1 MLKSTLVWAV
11 AALLA
16 VPAVPMFA
24 TTTTTT
30 QHKLV
35 APALA
40 HRVVK
45 VTHRHRLVRA
55 THRRVTSLT
64 HRKLSVHR
72 LTATRH
78 VVRKTTVGHAAVRH
92 TAISSTPHFRVHVT
106 KMPPTIDG
114 IQA

>member
-24 TTTTTT
+24 TTTT
-30 QHKLV
+30 HHRLV
-35 APALA
+35 APAL
-40 HRVVK
+40 
-45 VTHRHRLVRA
+45 THRAVAKVSKRHHLAGA
-55 THRRVTSLT
+55 THRRATSLT

>member
-24 TTTTTT
+24 TTTTH
-30 QHKLV
+30 HKLV
-35 APALA
+35 APALT
-40 HRVVK
+40 HRAVVK
-45 VTHRHRLVRA
+45 VSHRHRLVRA
-55 THRRVTSLT
+55 THRKVTNLT
-64 HRKLSVHR
+64 HRKLM
-72 LTATRH
+72 ATRH
-78 VVRKTTVGHAAVRH
+78 VARKAIARHSAARH
-92 TAISSTPHFRVHVT
+92 TSISSTPHFRVHVT

>member
-1 MLKSTLVWAV
+1 
-11 AALLA
+11 
-16 VPAVPMFA
+16 
-24 TTTTTT
+24 
-30 QHKLV
+30 
-35 APALA
+35 
-40 HRVVK
+40 
-45 VTHRHRLVRA
+45 
-55 THRRVTSLT
+55 
-64 HRKLSVHR
+64 

>member
-11 AALLA
+11 AAVLA

-24 TTTTTT
+24 TTTT
-30 QHKLV
+30 HHRLV
-35 APALA
+35 APALT
-40 HRVVK
+40 HRTVVK

-55 THRRVTSLT
+55 THRRVTSLS
-64 HRKLSVHR
+64 HRKLSAHGM
-72 LTATRH
+72 TATRH
-78 VVRKTTVGHAAVRH
+78 VVRKTAVRH
-92 TAISSTPHFRVHVT
+92 TSLNSTPHFRVHVT

>member
-55 THRRVTSLT
+55 THHRVTSLS
-64 HRKLSVHR
+64 HRKLSAHR
-72 LTATRH
+72 LTARHH
-78 VVRKTTVGHAAVRH
+78 VVRNTTARH
-92 TAISSTPHFRVHVT
+92 TSLNTTPHFRVHVT